1 MKYLIV
7 FTWLISLVLLTGCK
21 STTVI
26 DEYREVSTTAISRGE
41 SIVVLGRRHS
51 AGYETEDDFISCVG
65 RSLGQG
71 QSDINVIPEQD
82 FVDSLYPHFETGTAP
97 MDINTLGQL
106 AKRTPTIAAIFNDL
120 NLHYLVWIDSATERT
135 DSSGSVSCA
144 IGPGGGGCFGFAYW
158 KDEANYEASV
168 WDFKELVLSGKIN
181 AETKGTSY
189 MPAVVI
195 PIPLLARVQENAC
208 ESLANQL
215 RAFFS
220 G

>member
-26 DEYREVSTTAISRGE
+26 DEYREVSTTTISRGE

-65 RSLGQG
+65 RSLGRG
-71 QSDINVIPEQD
+71 QTDINVIPEHD

-106 AKRTPTIAAIFNDL
+106 AKRTPAIAAIFNDL
-120 NLHYLVWIDSATERT
+120 NLHYLVWIDGAPR
-135 DSSGSVSCA
+135 GR
-144 IGPGGGGCFGFAYW
+144 IPRGPCP
-158 KDEANYEASV
+158 V
-168 WDFKELVLSGKIN
+168 
-181 AETKGTSY
+181 
-189 MPAVVI
+189 P
-195 PIPLLARVQENAC
+195 
-208 ESLANQL
+208 
-215 RAFFS
+215 
-220 G
+220 